1 MAKVTIVADTE
12 TGEITCDVNGKMLD
26 NVSDASV
33 YCTSRYNYDS
43 GKDVPCAR
51 FYASMKPVKE
61 DGVTTYISAQA
72 TINPEAESHI
82 NSRKCEFLT
91 DDVILIKDHSKVS
104 NDIAKALKTK
114 F

>member
-12 TGEITCDVNGKMLD
+12 TGEISCDVNGKVLD
-26 NVSDASV
+26 NVSDCSL
-33 YCTSRYNYDS
+33 YSTSRYDYDS
-43 GKDVPCAR
+43 GKEKPCAR

-61 DGVTTYISAQA
+61 DGVTTYMSAQA
-72 TINPEAESHI
+72 TVNPEAEAHI

-104 NDIAKALKTK
+104 NDIAKALKVI